1 MADTLPLNT
10 PSLGRITEGPTD
22 SLVSRT
28 LEFVS
33 SELPAWRDDPTRS
46 IEEAEERLNAQL
58 CKYLN
63 VASSDRFPMVYFHHE
78 EKQTANRRVDIAA
91 LPKYRVILGVTF
103 DSIYDPFLVLEGK
116 RLPAPSKTRE
126 REYVTGGSNQSGG
139 IQRFKLAL
147 HGAQQTTA
155 AMIGYVQAGT
165 FSEWLSGINQWIRD
179 EVNSDAE
186 SGENWSLSEQLGDF
200 KEESA
205 LRVSVSSSVHARNSS
220 AVSTEI
226 QIRHLWVGMRN

>member
-10 PSLGRITEGPTD
+10 PSLGRITEGPTA

-33 SELPAWRDDPTRS
+33 SELPTWRDDPTRRV
-46 IEEAEERLNAQL
+46 EEAEEHLNAQL

-63 VASSDRFPMVYFHHE
+63 VAASDRFPMVYFHHE

-91 LPKYRVILGVTF
+91 LPKYGVIHGVTF

-116 RLPAPSKTRE
+116 RLPAPSKARE
-126 REYVTGGSNQSGG
+126 REYVTGGSNKSGG

-155 AMIGYVQAGT
+155 AMIGYVQSGNC
-165 FSEWLSGINQWIRD
+165 SDWLSGINQWIRD
-179 EVNSDAE
+179 EANSNAE
-186 SGENWSLSEQLGDF
+186 PGENWSSTEQLVDF
-200 KEESA
+200 KEELC
-205 LRVSVSSSVHARNSS
+205 LRVAVSSSVHARSSS
-220 AVSTEI
+220 AVSPEI
-226 QIRHLWVGMRN
+226 QIRHLWVAMPH